1 MRRKE
6 ATTWKHV
13 GMQKGA
19 NFTIVGTMLTETS
32 QSIMY
37 VTAPLVI
44 QATSL

>member
-6 ATTWKHV
+6 AKTRKHG

-37 VTAPLVI
+37 VAATLVI
-44 QATSL
+44 QPTSL